1 VRDGITHFEWLQ
13 AKKARV
19 VSAAL
24 KSGMS
29 ASALARLPKPIV
41 PRPDKLPPVVLATRH
56 HATNLAQSDISR
68 RSARARRAGKDF
80 CGKPKFDHTHL
91 MAMVDVVARRFG
103 QTAQQVCE
111 RRCNRSA
118 TVARHIA
125 IALVLEIT
133 GATQMNLAGAMDLS
147 PDTVLSSRRYAESA
161 IRNYAGV
168 ADKYGA
174 AKADILA
181 RWPQYRGAA

>member
-1 VRDGITHFEWLQ
+1 MRDGITHFEWLQ

-56 HATNLAQSDISR
+56 HATNVVVQDSAR
-68 RSARARRAGKDF
+68 HSARARKAGKDF
-80 CGKPKFDHTHL
+80 SGKPKFDHAHL

-133 GATQMNLAGAMDLS
+133 GATQTNLAGAMDLS